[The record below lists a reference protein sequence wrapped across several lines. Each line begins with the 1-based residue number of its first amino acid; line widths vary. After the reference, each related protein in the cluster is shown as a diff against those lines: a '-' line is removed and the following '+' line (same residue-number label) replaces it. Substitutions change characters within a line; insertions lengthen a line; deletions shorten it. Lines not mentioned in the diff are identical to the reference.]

1 MDSNL
6 RVYNMSRRI
15 KLRRRTIGG
24 SPGSWLTAKNKPGN
38 FAFKEKKNHFSA
50 LPYKTKMT
58 NFTHAAEH
66 FGRMTSAAAAAH
78 TGPAPHAQRDC
89 EVSPRGIKMPP
100 PPQTELSETTPGN
113 TGRAAGWQRNGTL
126 LLGRRQGGSYFSKK
140 TASTPAGLNSI
151 SVQSSVHL

>member
-1 MDSNL
+1 
-6 RVYNMSRRI
+6 MSRRI

-24 SPGSWLTAKNKPGN
+24 SPGSWLTARNKPGN
-38 FAFKEKKNHFSA
+38 YAFKEKKHFSA

-58 NFTHAAEH
+58 NFTHAAER

-78 TGPAPHAQRDC
+78 TGPTPRAQHDC

-100 PPQTELSETTPGN
+100 PPRTELSETTPGN

-126 LLGRRQGGSYFSKK
+126 LLGTRQRGSYFSKNCDN
-140 TASTPAGLNSI
+140 TCRSE
-151 SVQSSVHL
+151 